1 MKMRLEEFT
10 AMSKDA
16 FHQWRRH
23 NALQRASALAFFTI
37 FPLPSL
43 LLIIIAVFAQV
54 YGQAEALQQV
64 LQQITAVVGPA
75 VTGLVGQLIES
86 ARNPFTS
93 FLAAIVSVAFTVA
106 GALGAFG
113 VLQDS
118 LNTIWNVIPAKQRSI
133 KAKAQGK
140 IFPFLLVSGLGMIII
155 AWSAITPILFG
166 LVSRAFESSL
176 AVSIL
181 LRATDLL
188 FSFVLATFLFAIVYK
203 KVPDTAIS
211 WKDVRLAAV
220 ITGLLFTIGNNMFSI
235 YVQTFSATSVYGAAG
250 SLMALLLWI
259 YFAAQFLLFGAEF
272 SKIYAETMGSR
283 SRGNEPT

>member
-23 NALQRASALAFFTI
+23 NALQRASSLAFFPI

-54 YGQAEALQQV
+54 YGQAEALQQM

-106 GALGAFG
+106 GGFGAFG
-113 VLQDS
+113 VIQDS
-118 LNTIWNVIPAKQRSI
+118 LHTIWEVIPTKQ
-133 KAKAQGK
+133 
-140 IFPFLLVSGLGMIII
+140 
-155 AWSAITPILFG
+155 
-166 LVSRAFESSL
+166 
-176 AVSIL
+176 
-181 LRATDLL
+181 
-188 FSFVLATFLFAIVYK
+188 
-203 KVPDTAIS
+203 
-211 WKDVRLAAV
+211 
-220 ITGLLFTIGNNMFSI
+220 
-235 YVQTFSATSVYGAAG
+235 
-250 SLMALLLWI
+250 
-259 YFAAQFLLFGAEF
+259 
-272 SKIYAETMGSR
+272 
-283 SRGNEPT
+283 